1 MKTLQYVLKNMVRQD
16 QQWSKRLLLAQKD
29 LGPDPIQPSP
39 GAHLELEDLVTLEE
53 FTLLK
58 QVYLERIPYEELCET
73 YGIKKSAL
81 AMRVKR
87 AKERFREAYLESEKN
102 FSNSSEQTGPTR
114 HNTTRRRS

>member
-58 QVYLERIPYEELCET
+58 QVYLERIPYEVLSDE
-73 YGIKKSAL
+73 KSQKSAGEICIPGT
-81 AMRVKR
+81 A
-87 AKERFREAYLESEKN
+87 
-102 FSNSSEQTGPTR
+102 
-114 HNTTRRRS
+114 HHRRIGRTASLGV